1 VERHPVVAILLTL
14 TALVLMTPVVIQV
27 VRRKYRLD
35 QAWPLLLVAAGM
47 LVVAAAYGVFDGARQ
62 GIMAAFGFATALLG
76 MVALQRRT

>member
-1 VERHPVVAILLTL
+1 VVAVLLAL
-14 TALVLMTPVVIQV
+14 TALVVMVPVAIQV
-27 VRRKYRLD
+27 VRREYRLN

-47 LVVAAAYGVFDGARQ
+47 LVVAAAYGVFEGARQ